1 MTNLNELKQ
10 YYSQYSIDELAK
22 SFKVSELRKICSKIE
37 IKKVNRE
44 GEEIPI
50 NKGRKNELVK
60 LIYETCKSLK
70 VNNSS
75 INEYENY
82 ETQLD
87 DIANEIY
94 NNENGLKKVFT
105 ETFSKQLVFNPDL
118 LRIANQLKST
128 LEIVLSTKKVD
139 YSPSTLLNYKSQIMK
154 RLEVMT
160 INDFD
165 NLKNEITEQFNLFT
179 QAVQGAFK
187 PVSVKKR
194 EVTNTNINTRQ
205 NDAIEIKVSNL
216 IKWAKNRLEKL
227 PKESARW
234 REVAI
239 ALMIVTGRRQSE
251 IMATGEFTII
261 DDDHVLFEGQLKRH
275 TDEDVESFEIPTLVK
290 SQLVIDGVNWLN
302 SNNKREDDPKK
313 AHNRFSRYLS
323 VTAKEICNSEIK
335 VINGEWEYKS
345 ENGKD
350 KDRRTCHIFRQ
361 IYGQVA
367 YKIFCPKTRKISQFL
382 TDIMGHSNSP
392 SSRNWAASN
401 YDSDIVINDNFNQKT
416 NSKEK

>member
-1 MTNLNELKQ
+1 MKNLNEVKQ
-10 YYSQYSIDELAK
+10 YYSQYSIDELTN
-22 SFKVSELRKICSKIE
+22 SFKVTELRKICSKIE
-37 IKKVNRE
+37 IKKINRE
-44 GEEIPI
+44 GEEISI

-60 LIYETCKSLK
+60 LIYETCKSIK
-70 VNNSS
+70 VDNSSS

-87 DIANEIY
+87 NIANEIY
-94 NNENGLKKVFT
+94 NNENGLKKIFT

-118 LRIANQLKST
+118 LMIANQLKST
-128 LEIVLSTKKVD
+128 LEIVLSMKKVD
-139 YSPSTLLNYKSQIMK
+139 YSPSTLLNYKSQVMK
-154 RLEVMT
+154 RLETMAM
-160 INDFD
+160 NDFN
-165 NLKNEITEQFNLFT
+165 NLNNQIIEQFNLFN

-205 NDAIEIKVSNL
+205 NDAIEIKVNNL
-216 IKWAKNRLEKL
+216 IKWAKNILENL
-227 PKESARW
+227 PDNTAKW

-251 IMATGEFTII
+251 IMATAKFTII

-275 TDEDVESFEIPTLVK
+275 SDEDVESFKIPTLVK
-290 SQLVIDGVNWLN
+290 SQLIIDGLKWLQL
-302 SNNKREDDPKK
+302 NNKREDDPKK

-323 VTAKEICNSEIK
+323 KTAKDICNSEIK
-335 VINGEWEYKS
+335 IINGEWEYKS
-345 ENGKD
+345 KNGKV

-361 IYGQVA
+361 IYGQIA
-367 YKIFCPKTRKISQFL
+367 YKIFCPNTRKISQFL

-401 YDSDIVINDNFNQKT
+401 YDSDIVINDKF
-416 NSKEK
+416 EKR